1 MEKENK
7 NLYLKNLT
15 DRIVDFPGADPEMEW
30 FFLVL
35 SNRPSYLWE
44 QQIEILISA
53 FCGDKISLK
62 NFVRGGFIEGKS
74 LNQFRELIQKI
85 ETNYPDFKTYPD
97 TSKSL
102 DNLAILMPQLLDYKR
117 RLCRAIY
124 FNPNPI
130 MPNSNP
136 YSDYMNLIIKSHKH
150 CFEEVLIEIDTMI
163 EELVQPQKSVFTKQ
177 ELVENYK
184 LSERILRWYY

>member
-1 MEKENK
+1 
-7 NLYLKNLT
+7 
-15 DRIVDFPGADPEMEW
+15 
-30 FFLVL
+30 
-35 SNRPSYLWE
+35 
-44 QQIEILISA
+44 
-53 FCGDKISLK
+53 
-62 NFVRGGFIEGKS
+62 
-74 LNQFRELIQKI
+74 LIQKI
-85 ETNYPDFKTYPD
+85 ETNYTDFKTYPD
-97 TSKSL
+97 IIKRL

-117 RLCRAIY
+117 RLSRAMY

-150 CFEEVLIEIDTMI
+150 YFEDVLIEIDTMI

-177 ELVENYK
+177 ELLDNYK